1 MKKQIKETL
10 LLVKNH
16 KGDRFFAYVKLKRGR
31 WEKWKENILIY
42 DVRSEYIL
50 VPSGEFFILVNI
62 YKSEKT
68 CYRNGKQISLPIME
82 RERFPSALNSPITN
96 LV

>member
-31 WEKWKENILIY
+31 
-42 DVRSEYIL
+42 
-50 VPSGEFFILVNI
+50 
-62 YKSEKT
+62 
-68 CYRNGKQISLPIME
+68 
-82 RERFPSALNSPITN
+82 
-96 LV
+96 